1 VKTAYAIFLLITSK
15 TVAYFPTSRPMVGRA
30 ELRKMDRLKTNKIN
44 PASFA
49 RIGATC
55 GQSLF
60 AYRPAANDLTKE
72 TPPPR

>member
-1 VKTAYAIFLLITSK
+1 MRNSDFSLDSFENRGIFPHLAADGRPRGVVK
-15 TVAYFPTSRPMVGRA
+15 MNW
-30 ELRKMDRLKTNKIN
+30 LKTNKIN

-49 RIGATC
+49 RVGATC